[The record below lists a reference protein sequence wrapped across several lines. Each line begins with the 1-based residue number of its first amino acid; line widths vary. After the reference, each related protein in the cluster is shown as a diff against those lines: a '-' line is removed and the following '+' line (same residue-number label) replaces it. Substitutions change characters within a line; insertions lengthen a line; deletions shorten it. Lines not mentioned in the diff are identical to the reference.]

1 MEISLALNLYYEMLY
16 LRMVEDYISNNYVQ
30 KNGKQEM
37 RCPVHLSTGQEAVSV
52 GFMSNLKSKDK
63 IFLTH
68 RCHGQ
73 YLAKKGSLNSMFAE
87 IYGKKDGCV
96 GGRGGSMHLQDIKK
110 GIFISIPIVGSVIP
124 LSVGSA
130 LSSKIQRK
138 KDNNVVF
145 FGDGALEEGVWHESA
160 EFAKLYNLNIIFV
173 CENNLYSVYTPLK
186 QRQIKNKLSR
196 FANTHSIKVFECDG
210 NNVQDVFTESRKA
223 INYSNTKMQPSFLL
237 AHTYRHREH
246 CGPNFDDNLN
256 YRPKSEIKKWFDRDP
271 IKLWE
276 CKLLKAKILNETIKN
291 KFLKKIKKK
300 ILNSHR
306 FALKSKLPNKK
317 EAGKYVYSK

>member
-1 MEISLALNLYYEMLY
+1 MQKNLALNLYYEMLY
-16 LRMVEDYISNNYVQ
+16 LRMVEDFISNNYVQ
-30 KNGKQEM
+30 ANGNQEM

-52 GFMSNLKSKDK
+52 GFMSNLQNLDK

-87 IYGKKDGCV
+87 IYGREDGCI

-130 LSSKIQRK
+130 LSSKLQK
-138 KDNNVVF
+138 KKINNVVF

-160 EFAKLYNLNIIFV
+160 EFAKLYNLNIIFA

-186 QRQIKNKLSR
+186 QRQIKNQLSR
-196 FANTHSIKVFECDG
+196 FANAHSIKVFECDG
-210 NNVQDVFTESRKA
+210 NNIEDVVNTSKQA
-223 INYSNTKMQPSFLL
+223 INYSNQKMQPSFFL

-276 CKLLKAKILNETIKN
+276 SELLGRKILNEETKIKYEIKIKN
-291 KFLKKIKKK
+291 K
-300 ILNSHR
+300 ILSSHR
-306 FALKSKLPNKK
+306 FALRSKLPNQK
-317 EAGKYVYSK
+317 EALNYVYSK